1 MCEKLF
7 RMKPTGRRLRL
18 HFKHGVPTTAYPT
31 FFNYDVGAAK
41 LSCAP
46 RMQYFG
52 KAMTLFSAETRD
64 AILSA
69 NERLQQMGYSFQEP
83 FYLYE
88 TNESVF
94 DRWDVMKRKDI

>member
-1 MCEKLF
+1 
-7 RMKPTGRRLRL
+7 MKSFSEALPLL
-18 HFKHGVPTTAYPT
+18 
-31 FFNYDVGAAK
+31 
-41 LSCAP
+41 
-46 RMQYFG
+46 
-52 KAMTLFSAETRD
+52 SAETRD

-69 NERLQQMGYSFQEP
+69 NERLKQMGYSFQEP